1 MHIKEL
7 RCVAN
12 LNCGPISHPPRRLHF
27 CPIYTATCI
36 YRQELSIAVHYAVH
50 YFSSYCRPHK
60 YTRARTQAHTHT
72 YTHCGR
78 TTKGDTLFT
87 INSETPKETTVS
99 RKTNKKK
106 KKVRKNLLFRLQN
119 ERDTV
124 IYTRYMERE
133 RKRRNERER
142 EKK

>member
-1 MHIKEL
+1 MSTTQ
-7 RCVAN
+7 VN
-12 LNCGPISHPPRRLHF
+12 
-27 CPIYTATCI
+27 
-36 YRQELSIAVHYAVH
+36 
-50 YFSSYCRPHK
+50 
-60 YTRARTQAHTHT
+60 TRAHTRTHTHI

-106 KKVRKNLLFRLQN
+106 KKVRKNPLFRLQN

-124 IYTRYMERE
+124 IYTRYGKRE
-133 RKRRNERER
+133 EKKERER

>member
-60 YTRARTQAHTHT
+60 YTRARAHTHT
-72 YTHCGR
+72 DIHIHTHTHCGR

-106 KKVRKNLLFRLQN
+106 KKRKF
-119 ERDTV
+119 ERICSSV
-124 IYTRYMERE
+124 YKTREIR
-133 RKRRNERER
+133 
-142 EKK
+142 